1 MNKLFKQIQI
11 GGIEKEELIL
21 RLVASGIEFNDYA
34 KTLLRSSY
42 IKIDEN
48 METLDLVRVNLS
60 DLKIDEPSPFKTIV
74 EAASKEKLGLC
85 PLALGLF
92 LRLKYLDQ
100 PEGPYITIAS
110 ENPTDAPD
118 YPNGF
123 YVRNI
128 DGTLW
133 LRGYRADDDYLW
145 PIESEF
151 IFILWQPLLSQDG
164 HQQ

>member
-11 GGIEKEELIL
+11 GGIEKEGLIQ
-21 RLVASGIEFNDYA
+21 RLVASGIKFNDYA
-34 KTLLRSSY
+34 KTLLKSPY
-42 IKIDEN
+42 LEIDN
-48 METLDLVRVNLS
+48 KVETFDLVRVNLS
-60 DLKIDEPSPFKTIV
+60 DLNIDKPCPFKTIV
-74 EAASKEKLGLC
+74 EAAAKNKLSLC

-92 LRLKYLDQ
+92 LRLQFLDQ

-110 ENPTDAPD
+110 KNPTDDPD

-128 DGTLW
+128 DGVLW

-145 PIESEF
+145 PIDSQF
-151 IFILWQPLLSQDG
+151 IFIRRK
-164 HQQ
+164 